1 MVVMKVNA
9 YSLNNLQPQPWFQHY
24 RGISLVLAIFCMWF
38 LYSFLFEIRNGN
50 WLNHPLSI
58 GQFKDFGSNS
68 SSIDMHADD
77 TDGKSVTCYVRYQL
91 YWTCATCILI
101 TIVIM

>member
-1 MVVMKVNA
+1 MVVMKPGA
-9 YSLNNLQPQPWFQHY
+9 YCQNHLQPQPWFDTILIHLRY
-24 RGISLVLAIFCMWF
+24 
-38 LYSFLFEIRNGN
+38 IRNGN

-58 GQFKDFGSNS
+58 GQFKDFGSKS

-77 TDGKSVTCYVRYQL
+77 TDGKSVTCDVTYQL